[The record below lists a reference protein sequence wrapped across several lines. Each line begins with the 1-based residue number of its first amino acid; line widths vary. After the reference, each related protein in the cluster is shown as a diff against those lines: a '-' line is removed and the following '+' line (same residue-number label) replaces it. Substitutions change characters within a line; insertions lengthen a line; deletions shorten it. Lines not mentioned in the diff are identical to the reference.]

1 MSMAIIT
8 IVTCE
13 DIIGQQ
19 DRQIGEMSTITTTL
33 IGVHFCIV
41 DSIETRFHILMIK
54 KPEHSR
60 PDFHFIGSHRL
71 IGENRLAITANN
83 EPERLMHFLYKLIH
97 RQQFGQVFMSATGQ
111 GGGLRHRLPAGPAP
125 HRRHGWSRAAAR
137 RAWHR
142 GFLLR
147 PRS

>member
-41 DSIETRFHILMIK
+41 DSIETRFQILMIK
-54 KPEHSR
+54 KLEQSR
-60 PDFHFIGSHRL
+60 PGIHFIGAHRFIGEHRL
-71 IGENRLAITANN
+71 VVAAHN

-97 RQQFGQVFMSATGQ
+97 RQQFGQVFMSATGTVQ
-111 GGGLRHRLPAGPAP
+111 
-125 HRRHGWSRAAAR
+125 
-137 RAWHR
+137 
-142 GFLLR
+142 
-147 PRS
+147 